1 MPDGF
6 RSPLDQAIRVT
17 CEEGL
22 LERGVGRDRLSDR
35 ERTLLVLVV
44 ELLAGLPDR
53 GRASHQRRQQ
63 EDADLEGQDL
73 IGEW

>member
-1 MPDGF
+1 M
-6 RSPLDQAIRVT
+6 
-17 CEEGL
+17 
-22 LERGVGRDRLSDR
+22 LERGVGRDRLSNR

-53 GRASHQRRQQ
+53 GRASHQRGQQ